1 MLDILRIN
9 LENNPLLRIFAN
21 VMMRKLLFSCMML
34 LAVPSFAQPRFVPDA
49 EIHKTGEVLFQKPH
63 VVVFGFTNKG
73 TKPLHIKKV
82 VPSCGCTKAT
92 YTRGNI
98 APGEKGEITVEFDAG
113 ILGTF
118 SKYVEVYT
126 NAGKEPE
133 FLTFQGRVVTELSDY
148 ATGFPIDLGN
158 VRMSTNYIEF
168 DNVRKGDMVYA
179 DLKVVN
185 TERTAYSPE
194 LMHLPPYLHAEY
206 LPETIPGGKAGVV
219 RLILDSNKL
228 ATLGLNQ
235 TSVYL
240 ARYSGDKIGESNEI
254 VVSSVLLPPAETVV
268 SGGKKPRMKLSADEV
283 VMQKTSKKMK
293 AEVVVANEGDAPLT
307 IHNLQLFN
315 HAVGVSLSGRVIM
328 PGKSA
333 KMKIAVKK
341 NLLSRFKSRP
351 RILLVSDD
359 AEAPVKII
367 NITVKDMD

>member
-1 MLDILRIN
+1 MGIN

-21 VMMRKLLFSCMML
+21 VMIRKLILFCSIL
-34 LAVPSFAQPRFVPDA
+34 LAVPAYSQPRFVPDT
-49 EIHKTGEVLFQKPH
+49 EINKTGEVLFQKPH
-63 VVVFGFTNKG
+63 VLVFGFTNKG

-98 APGEKGEITVEFDAG
+98 APGERGEITVEYDAG

-126 NAGKEPE
+126 NAGREPE

-158 VRMSTNYIEF
+158 IRMSTNYVEF
-168 DNVRKGDMVYA
+168 DNVRKGEVVYT

-194 LMHLPPYLHAEY
+194 LMHLPPYIRAEY
-206 LPETIPGGKAGVV
+206 LPANIPGGKTGVV
-219 RLILDSNKL
+219 RLILDSNQL
-228 ATLGLNQ
+228 PSLGLSQ

-240 ARYSGDKIGESNEI
+240 ARYSGDKIGDSNEI
-254 VVSSVLLPPAETVV
+254 VLSAVLLPAEGSVA
-268 SGGKKPRMKLSADEV
+268 SAGRKPRLKLSSDEV
-283 VMQKTSKKMK
+283 ILQKSSKKMK
-293 AEVVVANEGDAPLT
+293 AEVMVTNEGDAPLT

-315 HAVGVSLSGRVIM
+315 HAVGVSLSDRVLQS
-328 PGKSA
+328 GKSA
-333 KMKIAVKK
+333 KMKITVKK
-341 NLLSRFKSRP
+341 DLLARFKSRP

-359 AEAPVKII
+359 AENPVKII
-367 NITVKDMD
+367 NITIKEMD